1 MKVLGRVRQDVLA
14 VKDVVTVRPGYG
26 YPRTGAPVPAVVLAV
41 TPGTAPVR
49 ASELQEKFGVP
60 FNVTE
65 ATVEEQ
71 ELARSRLPVSFSLP
85 EGPTVSA
92 FEKLIGGEEAIAFGP
107 PKTGSY
113 EELDPPD
120 LPLVKE
126 QMDVTICVSPESGW
140 SELQTFLAGTR
151 KRLTVAMYQFT
162 APHIFEAVSA
172 AVTPPGRQFE
182 LVLHPVPETP
192 PNRA

>member
-1 MKVLGRVRQDVLA
+1 MHDSSILKVSDEVRTAFEPIMKVLGRVRQNVLA

-92 FEKLIGGEEAIAFGP
+92 FERLIGGEEAIAFGP
-107 PKTGSY
+107 PRLGATRSWIRR
-113 EELDPPD
+113 
-120 LPLVKE
+120 
-126 QMDVTICVSPESGW
+126 ICRS
-140 SELQTFLAGTR
+140 
-151 KRLTVAMYQFT
+151 
-162 APHIFEAVSA
+162 
-172 AVTPPGRQFE
+172 
-182 LVLHPVPETP
+182 
-192 PNRA
+192 